1 MSEIEESHGLGDIAI
16 VGMTGRFPGARNL
29 KEFWG
34 NLLAGRENIHHFTDE
49 ELRGKEIDYDAIR
62 NNPDFVRARGIL
74 EDVDL
79 FDAGFFGFT
88 PRDAS
93 ILDPQQRIWLECAWE
108 ALEVS
113 GHAPDKFKGAIGV
126 FAGSYL
132 NSYLLHNL
140 CVDRNYIEGLV
151 RFRSVDAFQ
160 TLISNDKDYLPMRTS
175 YKLNLHGPSV
185 NVQTACSTS
194 LVAVCQACQSLL
206 HYESDLTLAG
216 GVCVTFPQ
224 ERGYFHQEGGML
236 SPDGSCRPF
245 DAKAHGTVFSSG
257 IGVVVLRRL
266 EDALADGDQI
276 EAVIKGFALNNDG
289 SNKVSF
295 GAPSVDGQAE
305 VIARAQALAG
315 IHPETISYIEAHGT
329 GTPLGDPI
337 EIAGLT
343 KAFRAKTRGTQ
354 FCGIGSV
361 KSNIGHLDSA
371 AGVAGLIKTVLALKH
386 RKLPPNLHYQ
396 NPNPQIDF
404 PKSPFY
410 VVDTLREWKAGNTP
424 RRAGVSSFGVG
435 GTNAHVVLEEAPS
448 SRQSSQTRPF
458 QLLLISAKT
467 ETALDIS
474 TKRLARF
481 LKEEPAVNLGDVAF
495 SLQNGRTDFQHRRF
509 LVCGD
514 AKEGSDLLETAQGK
528 HVVTRSVRGSD
539 PSIVFMF
546 PGQGAQHVHMG
557 HDLYKHE
564 PVFRENL
571 DRCTEI
577 LRMHL
582 DLDLRSLLFPSEN
595 TVDEATHYLKQ
606 TVYTQPALFA
616 IEYALAQVWLN
627 WGIKP
632 EAMIGHSVGEY
643 VAACL
648 AGVFSLEDALQLL
661 ACRAKL
667 MHGQPAGGMLA
678 VRLSQEQV
686 ESYLDEEISLAVL
699 NSPMLSVLSGPTER
713 IDDLHAQLEER
724 GITASRLHTS
734 HAYHSKMMDPI
745 VGPFADTVKH
755 IRRHCPTIPI
765 ISSLT
770 GSWITNEHVQDPV
783 YWAHQLRFAVQ
794 FSPGIL
800 ELQKQPGRVFLE
812 VGPGKTLSTL
822 VMQHPNPQAKQTVIS
837 SLSHVSER
845 QSNTL
850 SMLTALGHLWTIGA
864 EIDWGNFYADEQR
877 NRLTLPTY
885 PFERK
890 RFWMAPPSLLPSR
903 SSLKTGTL
911 SEEKSDG
918 PVTMEPA
925 PISDSDAHPDNHLIS
940 AESPDV
946 TLAKRKV
953 HILETL
959 RTIMHELSGMEF
971 SQSDCETSFME
982 LGLDSLFLTQATVQF
997 QKEFGIK
1004 VSFRQLFEDLSSL
1017 DLLADY
1023 LEEKLPS
1030 HALSDLQ
1037 RKSKNTLPLHA
1048 ALLDRQVQQVEH
1060 VLPISTNPDSQNRD
1074 SSEFD
1079 VDQQLRLM
1087 ADQLDVMKQGL
1098 SSIQRSLTES
1108 TSSGS
1113 LGGTG
1118 RTQSKST
1125 SHMRLTDE
1133 MVSRLQPKSDTA
1145 RFGPYKPIERSK
1157 DGTLTK
1163 QQEHHLQDLIQRL
1176 TTKTKGSKDL
1186 TKMYRTILADPR
1198 SVAGFRVL
1206 WKEMVYQIASERSEG
1221 ARIWDVDDNEYID
1234 ITMGFGAN
1242 LLGHSPVFVKE
1253 AIAEQLQKGIGI
1265 GPQSP
1270 LAGEVATL
1278 LREITGME
1286 RISFCNTGSEAV
1298 MAALRMARTIT
1309 GRTKIVYFTGDY
1321 HGMFEEVLS
1330 RAQVR
1335 RGNLCTVPA
1344 APGITQEA
1352 VANAIVLEYGS
1363 PETLKILE
1371 GCIDEIAAILVEPIQ
1386 SRHPELR
1393 PKEFLHSIRKLT
1405 EQSGTALIFDE
1416 IITGFRTH
1424 PAGIQGLFQIRA
1436 DLATYGKVVGG
1447 GMPIGVVAGSA
1458 KFLDSLDGGMWQYG
1472 DASLPEVDV
1481 TFFAGTFVRHPL
1493 ALASA
1498 RAVLRYLKTEGPV
1511 LQQTL
1516 TQRTE
1521 TFANELNLFFEAHD
1535 VPIRVQQYS
1544 SWFRFDAHPSLS
1556 YVYLLFYHMLEKGV
1570 YIREASQ
1577 NCFFSTAHSE
1587 EDIKVVAQVI
1597 KDSVKELQH
1606 AGFFPPP
1613 PATPSIKVDAG
1624 SSTNATSLQGP
1635 ANDSSEKSVA
1645 VSHLPV
1651 IYPVSSE
1658 DTAQLELPL
1667 TQAQQEIWLA
1677 CQMGSTASCA
1687 FNESFYLQLAGLLDL
1702 EKFHEAV
1709 LTVVNRH
1716 EALHFCFSAHEM
1728 TQRRPRPGTISTD
1741 VRLYEMYEVN
1751 EGEDEEEIVCSILKR
1766 EMMEPFDLVNGPLF
1780 RCTLLKVGY
1789 EAYVFIFTAHH
1800 LVYDGWSSMIV
1811 IDEIR
1816 AVYASMC
1823 QGRTHELPRPV
1834 PYSQFV
1840 AAQLESE
1847 KSQAMNDSLA
1857 YWVSR
1862 LSNSPS
1868 NLTLPTDRPRP
1879 NTRTCSGATA
1889 NLNFSDDLFKR
1900 IKQSAQRQRTS
1911 LFSLTLSAFKVLL
1924 FRLSGQDD
1932 LIVGIPTAGQASL
1945 ENKTLVGHCVNLLP
1959 LRSQVHCRDSF
1970 KNFLSSIKSTV
1981 LDAYDHQDC
1990 TFGRILQE
1998 LELPRN
2004 SSRTPLVEVIF
2015 NLEHDGA
2022 EEPFFNLETQ
2032 VRETPKHAVI
2042 FELAFNLHE
2051 DDKGL
2056 SLECFY
2062 NSALFDEETINRWI
2076 KFYTTIL
2083 EGIVENPE
2091 SSIAQ
2096 LPLLS
2101 EEERRHLLIE
2111 CNQTDYECEY
2121 KSGIPQL
2128 FESQVLR
2135 TPDSIA
2141 VVCAQQHLT
2150 YEELN
2155 RQSNQVAHYLRGQ
2168 GVGPGVTVGLC
2179 VERSVE
2185 MVVALLAILKAG
2197 GTYVPLDPNYPSERL
2212 AFILGDAAVR
2222 VLLTQTSLRAQLPKL
2237 DTQTIFLDEEWHA
2250 IAREATTRLSDS
2262 VMTLDQLAYIIYTS
2276 GSTGVPK
2283 GVEIPHRALVNF
2295 LESMCGS
2302 PGLTA
2307 ADRLLAVTTISFDIA
2322 GLEIYGPLVVGGQV
2336 HLVKTDAA
2344 MDGQRL
2350 IECLQ
2355 RSNATVMQATPATW
2369 QLLLEAGW
2377 QGKSGLKM
2385 LCGGSSLTRELAER
2399 LLKGGGELWNMYGP
2413 TETTI
2418 WSAVQRVES
2427 GTGPVPIGR
2436 PITNTQLYVLDQWLQ
2451 PVPVGVM
2458 GELYIGG
2465 AGVAVGYRGQSE
2477 LTRDRFLAN
2486 PFKVGTRLYKTG
2498 DLAKYRPDGTV
2509 DCLGRLDKQVKL
2521 RGYRIELG
2529 EIEAVLTRCP
2539 VVQETVVMCRD
2550 EQTGEKALVAYVVSR
2565 ENVVVS
2571 ELRRFLQQRLPD
2583 YMVPAAFVKLKAFP
2597 LTSNG
2602 KIHYRMLPD
2611 PQMTDFTQGTVYV
2624 APRDTLETQLT
2635 QIWENILGK
2644 QPIGITDNFFN
2655 LGGES
2660 LMAVRTCVA
2669 IEHTLNKKIPIPQL
2683 FRTQTIE
2690 QLADVIR
2697 QDSAEE
2703 EWSWLVPI
2711 QTSGVKPPIF
2721 CILFGNTFR
2730 PHLEEFPDQPMYMF
2744 FNQGH
2749 DGLPARH
2756 LTVENLAAHYLE
2768 DMQLVQPS
2776 GPYYL
2781 AGYSFG
2787 GLVAYEMARQLRQ
2800 QGHKVAFLALVDP
2813 STPRISLSPPQS
2825 WRASLSKFLGEE
2837 HGNEHLTVHQRCEI
2851 IFSVLSRASRGL
2863 QWRTQRLISV
2873 NGFKQL
2879 ICLAYFRLGRPLPL
2893 SLRQIYRDS
2902 IVAQVTKQYIPQSYD
2917 GEIVLFQSDTA
2928 LESYWSKL
2936 CSKVRMVYELP
2947 VSHLEVVDGPY
2958 TKTLYGQLMQSLNEV
2973 QREERSLASQQT
2985 LDGVVR

>member
-1 MSEIEESHGLGDIAI
+1 MSEIEETHGLGDIAI

-29 KEFWG
+29 REFWE
-34 NLLAGRENIHHFTDE
+34 NLVAGRESIYHFTDE
-49 ELRGKEIDYDAIR
+49 ELRDKEIDFDAIR

-74 EDVDL
+74 TDVDL

-88 PRDAS
+88 PRDAA

-206 HYESDLTLAG
+206 HYESDLALAG

-276 EAVIKGFALNNDG
+276 EAVLKGFALNNDG

-315 IHPETISYIEAHGT
+315 IHPETISYIETHGT

-343 KAFRAKTRGTQ
+343 KAFRVKTGGTQ

-386 RKLPPNLHYQ
+386 RQLPPSLHYQ
-396 NPNPQIDF
+396 KSNPEIDF
-404 PKSPFY
+404 EKSPFY
-410 VVDTLREWKAGNTP
+410 VVDALQEWTSQGIP

-448 SRQSSQTRPF
+448 SREASQTRPF
-458 QLLLISAKT
+458 QLLLISSKT
-467 ETALDIS
+467 ETALDNS

-495 SLQNGRTDFQHRRF
+495 TLQNGRTDFQHRRF
-509 LVCGD
+509 LVCRD
-514 AKEGSDLLETAQGK
+514 AKEGSDLLETVQGK
-528 HVVTRSVRGSD
+528 HVVTRSVRGSA

-557 HDLYKHE
+557 QDLYKHE

-571 DRCTEI
+571 DRCAEI

-616 IEYALAQVWLN
+616 IEYAIAQVWLH

-632 EAMIGHSVGEY
+632 VAMIGHSVGEY

-667 MHGQPAGGMLA
+667 MQGQPAGAMLA
-678 VRLSQEQV
+678 VRLSPEQV

-713 IDDLHAQLEER
+713 IGDLHAQLEER

-755 IRRHCPTIPI
+755 IRRHCPKIPI

-770 GSWITNEHVQDPV
+770 GGWLTNEQVQDPV

-800 ELQKQPGRVFLE
+800 ELQKQPERVFLE

-822 VMQHPNPQAKQTVIS
+822 VLQHQNPEAKQTVLS

-845 QSNTL
+845 QSDIR
-850 SMLTALGHLWTIGA
+850 SMLTALGHLWATGA
-864 EIDWGNFYADEQR
+864 DIDWGNFYVDEKR
-877 NRLTLPTY
+877 NRLPLPTY

-890 RFWMAPPSLLPSR
+890 RYWMAPPSPL
-903 SSLKTGTL
+903 SSGSSSKTETL
-911 SEEKSDG
+911 SAEKNDRAVSMEQAPTSVSDG
-918 PVTMEPA
+918 
-925 PISDSDAHPDNHLIS
+925 HPDNHLIS
-940 AESPDV
+940 AESPDA
-946 TLAKRKV
+946 TPTKRKV
-953 HILETL
+953 HIIETL
-959 RTIMHELSGMEF
+959 KTIMHELSGMEF

-1004 VSFRQLFEDLSSL
+1004 VSFRHLFEDLSSL

-1023 LEEKLPS
+1023 LDEQLPS
-1030 HALSDLQ
+1030 HAFSDLQ
-1037 RKSKNTLPLHA
+1037 RNGENTLPLHA
-1048 ALLDRQVQQVEH
+1048 VMLDRQDQQVDH
-1060 VLPISTNPDSQNRD
+1060 ALPVSTNPESQNRD
-1074 SSEFD
+1074 YSALD
-1079 VDQQLRLM
+1079 VDRQVRRM
-1087 ADQLDVMKQGL
+1087 ADQLDVMKQDL
-1098 SSIQRSLTES
+1098 SGIQKTLTES
-1108 TSSGS
+1108 KPSGS
-1113 LGGTG
+1113 LEGIG
-1118 RTQSKST
+1118 RTQSNAT

-1133 MVSRLQPKSDTA
+1133 MVSRLQPKLDTA

-1163 QQEHHLQDLIQRL
+1163 QQEDHLKDLIQRL
-1176 TTKTKGSKDL
+1176 TRKTKGSKDL
-1186 TKMYRTILADPR
+1186 AKMYRTILADPR

-1206 WKEMVYQIASERSEG
+1206 WKEMVYQIVSERSEG
-1221 ARIWDVDDNEYID
+1221 SRIWDVDNNEYID

-1242 LLGHSPVFVKE
+1242 LLGHSPAFVKE
-1253 AIAEQLQKGIGI
+1253 AIAEQLQKGISI

-1270 LAGEVATL
+1270 LAGEVAAL
-1278 LREITGME
+1278 LCEITGME

-1309 GRTKIVYFTGDY
+1309 GRTKIAYFTGDY

-1335 RGNLCTVPA
+1335 HGNLYTVPA

-1352 VANAIVLEYGS
+1352 VDNAIVLEYGS

-1371 GCIDEIAAILVEPIQ
+1371 GCVDELAAILVEPIQ

-1424 PAGIQGLFQIRA
+1424 PAGIQGLFQVQA

-1472 DASLPEVDV
+1472 DASQPEVDV

-1498 RAVLRYLKTEGPV
+1498 RAVLRYLKTAGPV

-1521 TFANELNLFFEAHD
+1521 TFANELNLFFEEHG
-1535 VPIRVQQYS
+1535 VPIRIQQYS

-1587 EDIKVVAQVI
+1587 EDMKVVAQVI

-1613 PATPSIKVDAG
+1613 PTTNLSNKIDAG
-1624 SSTNATSLQGP
+1624 SSANAACLQVPVNG
-1635 ANDSSEKSVA
+1635 SSEKSVER
-1645 VSHLPV
+1645 SHPSV
-1651 IYPVSSE
+1651 ICPVSSE
-1658 DTAQLELPL
+1658 DHTAHLEFPL

-1677 CQMGSTASCA
+1677 CQMGPTASCA
-1687 FNESFYLQLAGLLDL
+1687 FNESFYVRLAGSLDL

-1728 TQRRPRPGTISTD
+1728 IQRRPGTVFSD
-1741 VRLYEMYEVN
+1741 VRLYEMYEVK
-1751 EGEDEEEIVCSILKR
+1751 EGEDGEEIVHSILNR
-1766 EMMEPFDLVNGPLF
+1766 EMTEPFDLVNGPLF

-1789 EAYVFIFTAHH
+1789 EAFVFIFTAHH

-1811 IDEIR
+1811 LDEIR

-1847 KSQAMNDSLA
+1847 KTQGMNDSLA

-1862 LSNSPS
+1862 LSHSPS
-1868 NLTLPTDRPRP
+1868 SLTLPTDRPRP
-1879 NTRTCSGATA
+1879 NARTCSGATA
-1889 NLNFSDDLFKR
+1889 NLHFSDDLFKR

-1911 LFSLTLSAFKVLL
+1911 LFSLALSAFKVLL

-1959 LRSQVHCRDSF
+1959 LRSQVQCRDSF
-1970 KNFLSSIKSTV
+1970 KNFLASIKSTV

-2015 NLEHDGA
+2015 NLEHDGS

-2032 VRETPKHAVI
+2032 VRENPKHAVI
-2042 FELAFNLHE
+2042 FELAFHLHE

-2091 SSIAQ
+2091 SAIAQ

-2141 VVCAQQHLT
+2141 VVCGEQHLT

-2155 RQSNQVAHYLRGQ
+2155 RQSNQIAHYLKSR
-2168 GVGPGVTVGLC
+2168 GVGPEVTVGLC
-2179 VERSVE
+2179 VERSFN
-2185 MVVALLAILKAG
+2185 MMLGLLGILKAG
-2197 GTYVPLDPNYPSERL
+2197 GAYVPLDPTHPRKRL
-2212 AFILGDAAVR
+2212 AYILGDADVE
-2222 VLLTQTSLRAQLPKL
+2222 LLVTQSSLR
-2237 DTQTIFLDEEWHA
+2237 
-2250 IAREATTRLSDS
+2250 
-2262 VMTLDQLAYIIYTS
+2262 DQLSEAVVPIVYLDADWESIAKEPGGNLPHVMDSDQLVHIIYTS
-2276 GSTGVPK
+2276 GSTGNPK
-2283 GVEIPHRALVNF
+2283 GVEIRHGSF
-2295 LESMCGS
+2295 LNLLQAMCANLEFTPS
-2302 PGLTA
+2302 
-2307 ADRLLAVTTISFDIA
+2307 DRLLAVTTISFDIA
-2322 GLEIYGPLVVGGQV
+2322 GLEIFGPLITGGQV
-2336 HLVKTDAA
+2336 HVANRDEM
-2344 MDGQRL
+2344 MDGRRL
-2350 IECLQ
+2350 IECL
-2355 RSNATVMQATPATW
+2355 RISKATIMQATPATW
-2369 QLLLEAGW
+2369 RMLVDAGW
-2377 QGKSGLKM
+2377 EGTPNLTM
-2385 LCGGSSLTRELAER
+2385 LSGGSVLNSELADK
-2399 LLKGGGELWNMYGP
+2399 LLSRGKTLWNLYGP
-2413 TETTI
+2413 SETTI
-2418 WSAVQRVES
+2418 YSVGFQVMSAKDILPIGKPIANTQVHVLDECLEV
-2427 GTGPVPIGR
+2427 VPIG
-2436 PITNTQLYVLDQWLQ
+2436 VA
-2451 PVPVGVM
+2451 

-2465 AGVAVGYRGQSE
+2465 AGLARGYRGNPV
-2477 LTRDRFLAN
+2477 LTKEKFIDN
-2486 PFKVGTRLYKTG
+2486 PIRMSNGTRLYKTG
-2498 DLAKYRPDGTV
+2498 DLGKRLPDGNIV
-2509 DCLGRLDKQVKL
+2509 FLGRADDQVKI
-2521 RGYRIELG
+2521 RGFRIELG
-2529 EIEAVLTRCP
+2529 EIESILGKHPAVRN
-2539 VVQETVVMCRD
+2539 VVVIACEESSK
-2550 EQTGEKALVAYVVSR
+2550 EQRLVAYLVSR
-2565 ENVVVS
+2565 TGAIPSVADLRSFLNVT
-2571 ELRRFLQQRLPD
+2571 LPQ
-2583 YMVPAAFVKLKAFP
+2583 YMVPSAFVWVDEIP
-2597 LTSNG
+2597 LTPNG
-2602 KIHYRMLPD
+2602 KIDRSRLLAEKHTLL
-2611 PQMTDFTQGTVYV
+2611 QGTETYV
-2624 APRDTLETQLT
+2624 APRNPFENQMVT
-2635 QIWENILGK
+2635 IWEAVLGK
-2644 QPIGITDNFFN
+2644 HPIGVTDNFFD

-2660 LMAVRTCVA
+2660 LMAVRLVME
-2669 IEHTLNKKIPIPQL
+2669 IERVLKVKIDLPLIFQA
-2683 FRTQTIE
+2683 QTIA
-2690 QLADVIR
+2690 QVADTVR
-2697 QDSAEE
+2697 DDSATE

-2711 QTSGVKPPIF
+2711 QTSGAKPPIF

-2730 PHLEEFPDQPMYMF
+2730 PYLEEFPDQPMYMF

-2787 GLVAYEMARQLRQ
+2787 GLVAYEMGRQLRQ

-2813 STPRISLSPPQS
+2813 STPCNAPSPPQS
-2825 WRASLSKFLGEE
+2825 WRASLSKFLGVE
-2837 HGNEHLTVHQRCEI
+2837 HGNEHLTVHQRCKMI
-2851 IFSVLSRASRGL
+2851 YSVLSKFSRGL
-2863 QWRTQRLISV
+2863 QWRTQSLISV

-2893 SLRQIYRDS
+2893 SLRQLYRDS
-2902 IVAQVTKQYIPQSYD
+2902 IVAQVTKQYVPQSYD

-2928 LESYWSKL
+2928 LEAYWSTL
-2936 CSKVRMVYELP
+2936 CSKVRTVFELP
-2947 VSHLEVVDGPY
+2947 VSHLEVVDGSY
-2958 TKTLYGQLMQSLNEV
+2958 AKSLYGQLMQSLNEV
-2973 QREERSLASQQT
+2973 QREQRSLASRQT
-2985 LDGVVR
+2985 